1 MDECSVTESVT
12 REQRGIGAIPPAKS
26 DRQKAE
32 ILRAAAVL
40 FAEKGYGGTTMQQI
54 AEAVNLT
61 RTAFYYYFKNKEEL
75 LISLVDEV
83 TFTLQRRTAGF
94 LEKHGLSPS
103 QILRDMVRN
112 YSSLLMELAVEFRFV
127 SRTEADFPLA
137 LAKAHDR
144 AKRQVLDSFTEVI
157 NRGTRSGEFTV
168 DDPRIVSLAIIGMCN
183 WSAWWFRESGKLS
196 REEVADRFG
205 ELALQMVGN
214 RAISEL
220 SATEMHHEIQILRQS
235 VSKLDSL
242 LSKPRKKTRRLPTK

>member
-1 MDECSVTESVT
+1 MDECPVTEPT
-12 REQRGIGAIPPAKS
+12 IRERRMGAMPPARS

-40 FAEKGYGGTTMQQI
+40 FAEKGYGGTTMQHI

-94 LEKHGLSPS
+94 LANPGLSPS

-127 SRTEADFPLA
+127 SRTEADLPPG

-168 DDPRIVSLAIIGMCN
+168 GDPKIVSLAIIGMCN
-183 WSAWWFRESGKLS
+183 WSAWWFRDSGKLS
-196 REEVADRFG
+196 REQVADSFG
-205 ELALQMVGN
+205 GLALRMVGN
-214 RAISEL
+214 HAVSEL
-220 SATEMHHEIQILRQS
+220 SASEMRDEIEILRQS
-235 VSKLDSL
+235 VLRLDSI
-242 LSKPRKKTRRLPTK
+242 LSKPSKG